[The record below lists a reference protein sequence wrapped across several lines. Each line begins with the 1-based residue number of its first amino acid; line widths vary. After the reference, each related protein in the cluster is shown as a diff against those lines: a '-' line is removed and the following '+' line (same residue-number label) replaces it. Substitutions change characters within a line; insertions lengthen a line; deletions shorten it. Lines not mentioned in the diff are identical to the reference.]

1 MKIIDTSCFEKLKIR
16 PVSAKDIGSGFTYRR
31 LSSSEFKS
39 LELETLRDGWIF
51 ITDYLKF
58 KVWIKMN
65 RKKCLSLF
73 SAYKN
78 SSGDA
83 FVGISPGTITGLCF
97 IPFDSYY
104 NFFPSNIYI
113 DYTITAAY
121 ETNIDISKFDKPE
134 DVISFYHKYNI
145 SETIYKDYKNEN
157 I

>member
-16 PVSAKDIGSGFTYRR
+16 SVSAKDLGSGFTYRR

-39 LELETLRDGWIF
+39 LELETLKDGWIF
-51 ITDYLKF
+51 ITDYFKF
-58 KVWIKMN
+58 DVWIKMN
-65 RKKCLSLF
+65 RKKCFSLF

-83 FVGISPGTITGLCF
+83 FVSISPGTITGLCF
-97 IPFDSYY
+97 IPFDSYN
-104 NFFPSNIYI
+104 NFPLNIYI
-113 DYTITAAY
+113 DYRITAAY

-134 DVISFYHKYNI
+134 DVISFYHKYDILN
-145 SETIYKDYKNEN
+145 TIYKDYKNEN